1 MRIKNIIA
9 LGLYCFASIALA
21 AQDSPVPMLETSA
34 NNIINTLKQNQ
45 SNLKNNPQ
53 IVNKAI
59 TTYLL
64 PHMDVDGMSRSVL
77 GRQVWTKISAQERKD
92 FTAAFTK
99 LVIRTYAVP
108 IAEYS
113 GETVKFMPIRGYND
127 ARFVQVKS
135 VISRPNGQK
144 IPLTYSLVSKNSNW
158 MIYDLSVDGV
168 SLLQSYKTQVG
179 SSLQKSSIRELIQQ
193 MNTNKKVT

>member
-1 MRIKNIIA
+1 MLVRKIIMVW
-9 LGLYCFASIALA
+9 LFSFASIVFA
-21 AQDSPVPMLETSA
+21 AAESPVPMLENSA
-34 NNIINTLKQNQ
+34 NSIIDTLKRNQ
-45 SNLKNNPQ
+45 STLKNNPQ
-53 IVNKAI
+53 IVSKAI

-77 GRQVWTKISAQERKD
+77 GRQVWNQISAQERKD

-113 GETVKFMPIRGYND
+113 GETVKFMPIRVYND

-135 VISRPNGQK
+135 LILRPNGQK
-144 IPLTYSLVSKNSNW
+144 IPLTYSLVAKGENW

-168 SLLQSYKTQVG
+168 SLLQSYKTQI
-179 SSLQKSSIRELIQQ
+179 SATLQKSTIRDLIQKL
-193 MNTNKKVT
+193 NANKKVA

>member
-1 MRIKNIIA
+1 MLIRKIIT
-9 LGLYCFASIALA
+9 LGLFCFASIVLA
-21 AQDSPVPMLETSA
+21 AQDSPVPMLENSA
-34 NNIINTLKQNQ
+34 NSIINTLKQNQ
-45 SNLKNNPQ
+45 SSLKNHPQ

-59 TTYLL
+59 ITYLL

-77 GRQVWTKISAQERKD
+77 GRQVWNQISAQERKD

-108 IAEYS
+108 IGEYS

-135 VISRPNGQK
+135 IIFRPNGQK
-144 IPLTYSLVSKNSNW
+144 IPLTYSLVSKNANW

-168 SLLQSYKTQVG
+168 SLLQSYKTQVS
-179 SSLQKSSIRELIQQ
+179 SSLQKSNIRALIQQ
-193 MNTNKKVT
+193 MNANKKAT

>member
-1 MRIKNIIA
+1 MLIKKIIII
-9 LGLYCFASIALA
+9 GLCCFSSMLFA
-21 AQDSPVPMLETSA
+21 AQESPVPMLESSA
-34 NNIINTLKQNQ
+34 NNIIDTLKRNQ

-53 IVNKAI
+53 IVNQAI

-77 GRQVWTKISAQERKD
+77 GRQVWNKISAQERKD
-92 FTAAFTK
+92 FTNAFSR

-113 GETVKFMPIRGYND
+113 GETVKFMPVRGYED
-127 ARFVQVKS
+127 SRFVQVKS
-135 VISRPNGQK
+135 VIFRPNGQK

-158 MIYDLSVDGV
+158 KIYDLSVDGV
-168 SLLQSYKTQVG
+168 SLLQSYKTQI
-179 SSLQKSSIRELIQQ
+179 SANLQKSTIRELIKQI
-193 MNTNKKVT
+193 NTNKKVA